1 VFHIRPGVGKRLFAL
16 AVFNAIA
23 FALIA
28 GIAAVAFNRVE
39 ILASEIARN
48 QMTGVLANA
57 SIGRELSAAF
67 SEIELITRSCRGGSA
82 SEDSGER
89 ISRSL
94 ANIAQ
99 KEPDKQQADAI
110 TALSVA
116 TTELLGRCAAIRRV
130 LRDVDG
136 IDHQIL
142 AELTKLET
150 IIGRT
155 LIEQTLAGKST
166 DHLDQIMTLITGFRE
181 SMLQIGKTIAE
192 RGTVASSEPHS
203 RNSAPALIDD
213 LNLRMQTLT
222 ASSPEVARTARR
234 AIRLTR
240 AYREEVLRLDS
251 TTTRFD
257 DAVARN
263 HAAKAAVL
271 FSMSRL
277 DEQASGRAADLGSQ
291 IRQAVAEASRWVLVL
306 SVLVALLSLLA
317 ISIIVIRSI
326 NRPLNKVLQHID
338 AVRHGNPTA
347 DIGAH
352 RNDEWGTIHSAL
364 LDMSAA
370 LAESRS
376 LLQIVVDT
384 APMRVF
390 WKGQDLRYLGCNPAF
405 ARDAGMTHP
414 HELIGKDDYQMAW
427 AEQADLYRADD
438 RAVMRSGVSKLF
450 YEEPQ
455 TTPDGQRIWL
465 RTSKVPL
472 RNGHGETIGVLGI
485 YEDITERKLEEAELE
500 GHRRHLEELV
510 QQRTTEL
517 LATETRASRIL
528 ESTADGLYGI
538 DGEGRIV
545 FINSACCRMLGYVAE
560 QVIGHSA
567 HELFHHSKPD
577 GSPYPA
583 EECASHR
590 AWRMGSEL
598 RVDDETYWH
607 ADGRPVPVALASHPV
622 IENGKVVGAVVSVVD
637 VSVQRA
643 ATQAREQALIA
654 AENLARARSEFL
666 ANMSHEIR
674 TPMNGVLGF
683 AQIGQRNYKDPEK
696 ARNAFDK
703 ILTSGNQLLGVVNEI
718 LDFSKIDAGKLQVE
732 ETEMSLGN
740 VLDSSLELVADRA
753 RAKGLD
759 LHLDKAPD
767 LPPVCVGDPLHL
779 GQVLL
784 NLLTNAVKFTET
796 GSITLSAALHDGQ
809 LVFRVADTGIGMSAE
824 QLGYVF
830 NPFQQADG
838 STTRKFG
845 GTGLGLAIC
854 KRLVELMKGDI
865 RVESTPGAGSRF
877 EVSLPYVEPAPT
889 PASAAA
895 VAEPADKPLTGISIL
910 LAEDDEINQMMLEFN
925 LLDDGAHL
933 VMVGDGAAAVNRV
946 IADGAE
952 AYDVVLM
959 DLQMPVMD
967 GYEATRRI
975 LELAP
980 GLPIIGQTAH
990 AFGEDRDKCLAVGMS
1005 GHIAK
1010 PIDPKALTKLIVQVV
1025 TADKAR

>member
-1 VFHIRPGVGKRLFAL
+1 
-16 AVFNAIA
+16 
-23 FALIA
+23 
-28 GIAAVAFNRVE
+28 
-39 ILASEIARN
+39 
-48 QMTGVLANA
+48 
-57 SIGRELSAAF
+57 
-67 SEIELITRSCRGGSA
+67 
-82 SEDSGER
+82 
-89 ISRSL
+89 
-94 ANIAQ
+94 
-99 KEPDKQQADAI
+99 
-110 TALSVA
+110 
-116 TTELLGRCAAIRRV
+116 
-130 LRDVDG
+130 
-136 IDHQIL
+136 
-142 AELTKLET
+142 
-150 IIGRT
+150 
-155 LIEQTLAGKST
+155 
-166 DHLDQIMTLITGFRE
+166 
-181 SMLQIGKTIAE
+181 
-192 RGTVASSEPHS
+192 
-203 RNSAPALIDD
+203 
-213 LNLRMQTLT
+213 
-222 ASSPEVARTARR
+222 
-234 AIRLTR
+234 
-240 AYREEVLRLDS
+240 
-251 TTTRFD
+251 
-257 DAVARN
+257 
-263 HAAKAAVL
+263 
-271 FSMSRL
+271 
-277 DEQASGRAADLGSQ
+277 
-291 IRQAVAEASRWVLVL
+291 
-306 SVLVALLSLLA
+306 
-317 ISIIVIRSI
+317 
-326 NRPLNKVLQHID
+326 
-338 AVRHGNPTA
+338 
-347 DIGAH
+347 
-352 RNDEWGTIHSAL
+352 
-364 LDMSAA
+364 
-370 LAESRS
+370 
-376 LLQIVVDT
+376 
-384 APMRVF
+384 
-390 WKGQDLRYLGCNPAF
+390 
-405 ARDAGMTHP
+405 
-414 HELIGKDDYQMAW
+414 
-427 AEQADLYRADD
+427 
-438 RAVMRSGVSKLF
+438 
-450 YEEPQ
+450 
-455 TTPDGQRIWL
+455 
-465 RTSKVPL
+465 
-472 RNGHGETIGVLGI
+472 
-485 YEDITERKLEEAELE
+485 
-500 GHRRHLEELV
+500 
-510 QQRTTEL
+510 
-517 LATETRASRIL
+517 
-528 ESTADGLYGI
+528 
-538 DGEGRIV
+538 
-545 FINSACCRMLGYVAE
+545 MLGYVAE